1 MKEKRKQYKTPI
13 EGETSKNNQW
23 SVVRYEVYQD
33 GFLLDNVDYPELHK
47 DMTNPDN
54 VKAVAQLCKDNG
66 VSIVCYLGKPYKGCS
81 IAVFKS
87 SGNYIFL
94 QKRLQDQ
101 AKAIATSDEVYVLT
115 ANIDDHKLPV
125 YYVWDGKDTGYLLYT
140 WRTLYKDDME
150 ENAVDVFESF
160 GIMANELFESLL
172 DEAERF

>member
-1 MKEKRKQYKTPI
+1 MKEKRKQNKTPI
-13 EGETSKNNQW
+13 EGETSKNNQL

-115 ANIDDHKLPV
+115 ANIDDYKIPV